1 MKKYLK
7 VNPNGNKITHIK
19 VETAYSLGGMNLFT
33 YRNEPRGYY
42 LHVSPVERRLTDY
55 GVTMESFIAF
65 SGIKKLLKEVSRKS
79 AKEEREAEEIAV
91 HDESELIQYICEKSG
106 VTLSDEPDAVTA

>member
-7 VNPNGNKITHIK
+7 VNPNGNKITHIE
-19 VETAYSLGGMNLFT
+19 VETSYSLGGYNVFSHKT
-33 YRNEPRGYY
+33 ERRGYY
-42 LHVSPVERRLTDY
+42 LHVTPMELSDC
-55 GVTMESFIAF
+55 GGFTMKSFVAF
-65 SGIKKLLKEVSRKS
+65 SGVKKLLKEVSRKS
-79 AKEEREAEEIAV
+79 AKAEREADEIAV

>member
-19 VETAYSLGGMNLFT
+19 VETSYSLGGMNLFT

-42 LHVSPVERRLTDY
+42 LHVSPVERSERY
-55 GVTMESFIAF
+55 GCIMESFIAF
-65 SGIKKLLKEVSRKS
+65 SGIKKLLKGVSRKS
-79 AKEEREAEEIAV
+79 AKAEREADEIAARE
-91 HDESELIQYICEKSG
+91 ESELIRYICEKSG